1 MSFFEELKRRK
12 VIRVAAA
19 YLVVGWVVIEV
30 ASTVAPNLNL
40 PEWTARMVTLL
51 VILGFPLAL
60 ILAWIFEV
68 TPEGMH
74 VTEGRTG
81 SKRFYAIVALIT
93 AGALAWTLWP
103 ATPTEQSPA
112 QAAGNPA
119 ASPPAAAITPPGV
132 ANTPAAAANN
142 ARGAPSAPPSA
153 AESSA
158 SSTRLAEARAGK
170 SIAVLPFVNM
180 SADPE
185 NAFFADGISEEL
197 LNVLVKVDDIGV
209 ASRTSSFAYK
219 GRELGAAVIADQ
231 LNVNHILEG
240 SVRKSGNRVRIT
252 AQLIDA
258 VNDRHLWSETYDR
271 ELTDIFAIQDEIANA
286 IVAALRGTLGTGEA
300 ERAVTVRADTGNLDA
315 YQLYLKARELFLTR
329 TELDESVR
337 LFEEVVALDPGFAR
351 GWEGLAA
358 TAAVIIDWEAVY
370 PDTDVAAMDARAL
383 MAAERALALDSTLAM
398 PWAVRA
404 LLMQYRL
411 PIPFAETLA
420 LFDRALNADPML
432 ASVYLWRAITWVNLG
447 FMDRALADLEACLAI
462 DPAYGNCVRWKAL
475 ALAFAGDDDQA
486 LALYEQGV
494 LAGFT
499 HNRGDTFLFRLVA
512 RGGRLPALLMMR
524 DLGMSLE
531 LQHAVL
537 AAVEQGETPADM
549 DGLMARNPRFDTPN
563 WHFVLHDYDRAA
575 ESSARLTT
583 MVAQWDPLHAAF
595 RDSPAFR
602 SIIERQG
609 TPDYWREHGYPPQCR
624 PVGEDGYE
632 CAP

>member
-1 MSFFEELKRRK
+1 MSFFDELKRRK

-74 VTEGRTG
+74 VTEGRAG
-81 SKRFYAIVALIT
+81 SKRFYGMVAVIT
-93 AGALAWTLWP
+93 ALALAWTLWP
-103 ATPTEQSPA
+103 AAPTEQLPA
-112 QAAGNPA
+112 QAAANPA
-119 ASPPAAAITPPGV
+119 SSPPGAAITLPGV

-142 ARGAPSAPPSA
+142 AWGAPSAPPSA
-153 AESSA
+153 AEPSA
-158 SSTRLAEARAGK
+158 SSTRLSEARAGK

-180 SADPE
+180 SADADNE
-185 NAFFADGISEEL
+185 FFADGISEEL

-219 GRELGAAVIADQ
+219 GRELGAAVIADE

-286 IVAALRGTLGTGEA
+286 IVAALRGTLGSGQA

-329 TELDESVR
+329 TTLDESVR
-337 LFEEVVALDPGFAR
+337 LFEEAVALDPAFAR

-358 TAAVIIDWEAVY
+358 VSAVIIDWETFY
-370 PDTDVAAMDARAL
+370 PEIDTGQLQARSL
-383 MAAERALALDSTLAM
+383 EAAERALALDPQLAM
-398 PWAVRA
+398 PYAVRA
-404 LLMQYRL
+404 LLLQYQL
-411 PIPFAETLA
+411 PMNFAESLS
-420 LFDRALNADPML
+420 LYDRALASDPML
-432 ASVYLWRAITWVNLG
+432 ASVYLWRAITWINLG
-447 FMDRALADLEACLAI
+447 FLERALEDLDACLAI
-462 DPAYGNCVRWKAL
+462 DPAYGNCLRWKVVAV
-475 ALAFAGDDDQA
+475 AYAGDDDAA
-486 LALYEQGV
+486 LALFEQGV
-494 LAGFT
+494 ATGFN
-499 HNRGDTFLFRLVA
+499 HNRAEGVLERLVA
-512 RGGRLPALLMMR
+512 RGDRLTALLLMR
-524 DLGMSLE
+524 DMGMPVE
-531 LQHAVL
+531 LQQAVF
-537 AAVEQGETPADM
+537 AAIGRDAPPPEVETLLE
-549 DGLMARNPRFDTPN
+549 RYPRFDHPT
-563 WHFVLHDYDRAA
+563 WHIMLRRYDLAA
-575 ESSARLTT
+575 EYPGRVSSV
-583 MVAQWDPLHAAF
+583 VAQWDPAYGGF
-595 RDSPAFR
+595 RRSPAFR
-602 SIIERQG
+602 RVIERQG
-609 TPDYWREHGYPPQCR
+609 VPAYWREHGYPPQCR
-624 PVGEDGYE
+624 PVGDDYE